1 MGKLIADQVLDLAA
15 QHGIEVDR
23 RRPLVQKS
31 DPILTVLDKL
41 MERGLVNDTEAL
53 ATTHRLQVDGYHV
66 RVRALMERPLFSGD
80 WLDLT
85 FPPGWLDQI
94 ERLVADLEALP
105 GGETLRCRQLKEKF
119 GTLRLYLDGQG
130 LRVDLLGG
138 GGGVSISPKESGLLG
153 VAQQLIGAAEKN
165 SGETC
170 YVCGAAGTMRRQGW
184 ILPLCD
190 YHAGRNYRA
199 LLESYKTYYPGGV
212 RK

>member
-1 MGKLIADQVLDLAA
+1 MGKLIADRALDLAA
-15 QHGIEVDR
+15 QHGIEVER
-23 RRPLVQKS
+23 RRPLAQDS
-31 DPILTVLDKL
+31 DPILAVTCSLA
-41 MERGLVNDTEAL
+41 ERGLVEAEAL
-53 ATTHRLQVDGYHV
+53 ACAHRQQVDGYHA
-66 RVRALMERPLFSGD
+66 RLRALMERPLFAGD

-85 FPPGWLDQI
+85 FPPGWLDLI
-94 ERLVADLEALP
+94 EQLVADLEALP

-130 LRVDLLGG
+130 
-138 GGGVSISPKESGLLG
+138 KGL
-153 VAQQLIGAAEKN
+153 QLIGMAEKV

-170 YVCGAAGTMRRQGW
+170 YVCGAAGTMRRHGW

-199 LLESYKTYYPGGV
+199 LLESYKTYYPGGD

>member
-1 MGKLIADQVLDLAA
+1 MGKLIADLVLDLAA

-23 RRPLVQKS
+23 RLVRNS
-31 DPILTVLDKL
+31 DPILAALDTL
-41 MERGLVNDTEAL
+41 AERGLLDAEAL
-53 ATTHRLQVDGYHV
+53 ATAHRQQVDGYHGL
-66 RVRALMERPLFSGD
+66 VRALMERPLFSGD

-85 FPPGWLDQI
+85 FPPGWLALI

-105 GGETLRCRQLKEKF
+105 GGETLGCRQLKEKF

-130 LRVDLLGG
+130 Q
-138 GGGVSISPKESGLLG
+138 
-153 VAQQLIGAAEKN
+153 AQQLIGAAEKI

-170 YVCGAAGTMRRQGW
+170 YVCGAAGTMRRHGW

-190 YHAGRNYRA
+190 YHAGRNYRT
-199 LLESYKTYYPGGV
+199 LLESYKTYYPSCG